1 VYEYKYVYI
10 IKEMNFS
17 IRALQVL
24 SMFNPKS
31 EPFGRK
37 LAYRNIPEELDLRE
51 TGFVGPVHN
60 QGRCNACWAFS
71 AAGSIEYHVGKE
83 VSVQNILDCSPDTYG
98 CGGGLMGHVFE
109 YYDSF
114 PLKYEYNG
122 AKHKC
127 FPHHRGAHVK
137 SYVALEEDIENNL
150 PFLLAQFGPVAVG
163 VDFHRLRKYRGLV
176 VEPSDCDTNAHH
188 AVLLVGYT
196 RNYWIIKNS
205 MGVNWGDGGYAYLSR
220 GKNTCGIDNT
230 YATVATNVEVT

>member
-1 VYEYKYVYI
+1 MNI
-10 IKEMNFS
+10 SIKILKLLS
-17 IRALQVL
+17 I
-24 SMFNPKS
+24 FNPKS
-31 EPFGRK
+31 TDFGRH
-37 LAYRNIPEELDLRE
+37 LAYRSIPDQLDLRE

-109 YYDSF
+109 YYDHF

-137 SYVALEEDIENNL
+137 NYIALEEDIENNL

-188 AVLLVGYT
+188 AALVVGYT
-196 RNYWIIKNS
+196 PNYWIIKNS
-205 MGVNWGDGGYAYLSR
+205 MGVHWGDQGYAYLSR
-220 GKNTCGIDNT
+220 GKNTCGIDTT
-230 YATVATNVEVT
+230 YATVATEVELKS